1 MKQGDRIERL
11 NVIVGSDDP
20 GKAWD
25 AFVMESST
33 GHLMQSRAWASVR
46 SDTGWTPIFLR
57 LEEETGIRAAALLL
71 RRRLPGTKVSLLY
84 MPRGPVLDWSQSEQ
98 VEQFAGALLQVAYDQ
113 GAFLVQA
120 DPAIPEERG
129 DVHTALSRMGFQR
142 VEKQGLFRILQPG
155 HVMRIPVDRYG
166 GPEGLLAALPK
177 NTRYSINLAKRKGV
191 VIVPRTDWDALQIFH
206 RLLSELGRQKG
217 FPVRGIRFH
226 EAIWRHCIQA
236 GFGEYLFAEYGGQVL
251 AVIQVLR
258 FGPTA
263 WYMYGAS
270 TREHQD
276 LMASYLLQWV
286 GITRSWAAGCRC
298 YDMRG
303 APSAHPRPEDP
314 EYGVY
319 DFKRRFKAE
328 LVSFLGE
335 YDLVISPTIY
345 AGWRW
350 LEQAAQRPAAWSY
363 RFYQKLGRLM

>member
-1 MKQGDRIERL
+1 MGLL
-11 NVIVGSDDP
+11 NIVVGSEDP

-25 AFVMESST
+25 AFVAAAPT

-57 LEEETGIRAAALLL
+57 LEDRTGIQAAALLL
-71 RRRLPGTKVSLLY
+71 RRRLPGTSIGLLY
-84 MPRGPVLDWSQSEQ
+84 MPRGPVLDWSQAEQ
-98 VEQFAGALLQVAYDQ
+98 VEQFAGALRQVACEQ
-113 GAFLVQA
+113 GVFLVQT
-120 DPAIPEERG
+120 DPAVPEERV
-129 DVHTALSRMGFQR
+129 DVYVALTRMGFQR

-166 GPEGLLAALPK
+166 GPEGLLAALPHK
-177 NTRYSINLAKRKGV
+177 SRYNIGLAKRKGV
-191 VIVPRTDWDALQIFH
+191 VVVPRTDRDALRIFH
-206 RLLSELGRQKG
+206 QLLLQGGRRKG
-217 FPVRGIRFH
+217 FPVRSLRFH
-226 EAIWRHCIQA
+226 EAIWRHCVQT
-236 GFGEYLFAEYGGQVL
+236 GLGEYLFAEHGGRVV

-270 TREHQD
+270 TGEDQN
-276 LMASYLLQWV
+276 LMASYLLQWT
-286 GITRSWAAGCRC
+286 GISRSWAAGCRC

-303 APSAHPRPEDP
+303 VVSAKPSPEDP

-319 DFKRRFKAE
+319 EFKRRFNAE

-335 YDLVISPTIY
+335 YDLVISPRVY

-350 LEQAAQRPAAWSY
+350 LEQAVQRPAAWSY
-363 RFYQKLGRLM
+363 RLYQKLGRLT